1 MMKRCCCWGRDGGL
15 GPLLLLLLLGVAAM
29 LPTGDAHSAMTIP
42 QPRNAVDS
50 DEQPWGG
57 KVPHPLP
64 FEPWCPIPSKAAAGK
79 DDRNISGEPRANDP
93 IIPCPLPLP
102 LPLPRAAQ
110 LGARRRR

>member
-1 MMKRCCCWGRDGGL
+1 MKRCCCWGRDGGL

-79 DDRNISGEPRANDP
+79 DDRNISGSNGQACFCTSSATPMP
-93 IIPCPLPLP
+93 IIS
-102 LPLPRAAQ
+102 AGHA
-110 LGARRRR
+110 